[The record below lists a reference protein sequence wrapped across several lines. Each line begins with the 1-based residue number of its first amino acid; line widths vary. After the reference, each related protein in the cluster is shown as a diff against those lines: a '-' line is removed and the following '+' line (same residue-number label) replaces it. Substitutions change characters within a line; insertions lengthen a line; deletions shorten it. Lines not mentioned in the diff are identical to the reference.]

1 MKKIWGYGVNF
12 SRNLS
17 FESRTSEIAGATTSS
32 YSVTRYFLQYIYSM
46 FILFYSTL
54 SFDQCN

>member
-32 YSVTRYFLQYIYSM
+32 YSVTRDFLQYIYSM
-46 FILFYSTL
+46 FILFY
-54 SFDQCN
+54 FKF